1 MKLGVRGSKLA
12 LTYADKVIHKL
23 QSPTPLDIIPI
34 KTTADL
40 HENKPI
46 QDMGGKGVFVTEIE
60 QQLLDKEIDIAVHSF
75 KDLPAQMNND
85 LEIIAVLE
93 RNDPRDCY
101 VGKLHP
107 QAKVGTGSPRRT
119 AQLKQNFK
127 VDFEIIPIRGNIDTR
142 LKKLDNGDYD
152 AVIFA
157 VAGLEALNL
166 QHRIQKILPF
176 DKMLP
181 CVGQGV
187 IAIQARKDMPDKEF
201 FSEKLNHMPTFWS
214 AMSERTMLQEIDGD
228 CHTAVGAISTLV
240 GDCLILE
247 AINYNNNKHWKA
259 MSKLNEYFWLGNE
272 VGKKIK

>member
-12 LTYADKVIHKL
+12 LAYADKVVHKL
-23 QSPTPLDIIPI
+23 ESPTPIEIVPI
-34 KTTADL
+34 KTTADI
-40 HENKPI
+40 HENKAI
-46 QDMGGKGVFVTEIE
+46 QDIGGKGVFVTEIE
-60 QQLLDKEIDIAVHSF
+60 QKLLDKTIDIAVHSF
-75 KDLPAQMNND
+75 KDLPAEMDKD

-107 QAKVGTGSPRRT
+107 HARVGTGSPRRI
-119 AQLKQNFK
+119 AQLKENFNVEFDVK
-127 VDFEIIPIRGNIDTR
+127 PIRGNIDTR
-142 LKKLDNGDYD
+142 LKKLDNDEYD

-157 VAGLEALNL
+157 VAGLEALQL
-166 QHRIQKILPF
+166 EKRIQKILPF

-187 IAIQARKDMPDKEF
+187 IAIQARKDMLDKEF
-201 FSEKLNHMPTFWS
+201 YIKKLNHLPTYFS
-214 AMSERTMLQEIDGD
+214 VMSERAMLQEIEGD

-259 MSKLNEYFWLGNE
+259 MSKRNEYSWLGKE